1 MLLSYTQI
9 SGYKEV
15 VYEDIPKDFDES
27 TQYITQKKPD
37 EKEDHIFIGIEI
49 HELEVDENAEE

>member
-1 MLLSYTQI
+1 M
-9 SGYKEV
+9 